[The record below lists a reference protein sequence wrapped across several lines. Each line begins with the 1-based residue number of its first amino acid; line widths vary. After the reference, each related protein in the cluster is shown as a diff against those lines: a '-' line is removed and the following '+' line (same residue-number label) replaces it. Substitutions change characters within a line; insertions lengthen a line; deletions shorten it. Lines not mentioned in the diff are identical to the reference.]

1 MAYENRREFKFE
13 GETYWAG
20 PKADLSMFA
29 GKDMDVSFW
38 QDIFSG
44 VSLSGANLSGLILY
58 GLDLK
63 ETLLKGANLSGC
75 RISNC
80 DFSVGDAVNL
90 SGAIFRDVNMHDC
103 VLVGANLRNADFT
116 GAVIVGTDFESAI
129 LNEAK
134 FCGAVISGGSL
145 TGCKARKTDFESARL
160 WGVQCEEANLEGAIF
175 RGADLTGTLLYECRL
190 NGADFSHAILDL
202 KFWDTV
208 DEDAA
213 EEATF
218 TPEFEPLQSYGTMTG
233 PLLKFLKS
241 DTPRKAADFKKRYP
255 AEFEKLKAFTGGRDF
270 SDRVI
275 EEIKEAS
282 QTPFNWY
289 VRQGTYLKGLQRISE
304 LPNQVLDIGIDLQ
317 EEGLTD
323 EEIELITSQSKIKED
338 VDPVAEL
345 SKDGIFNI
353 GWVRYFAD
361 DEAKVVFVEEIQ
373 SGNNLVTGDK
383 RRAYNAAQWQVEEKL
398 RGTRPFISTL
408 NKSRESSEDEENKK
422 KAIIRSLVE
431 ERLAAARAVIAPYAS
446 RFFQDAL
453 GLIMTEAVEN
463 GYAVEVVSQFNKG
476 RQMDA
481 GFSAPE
487 IYESLP
493 RKMGFVSGPSKA
505 MNKRLKMYMPKNPP
519 QAWIEERNARLLS
532 SRYENPRRRR

>member
-1 MAYENRREFKFE
+1 MAYENRREFEFD

-20 PKADLSMFA
+20 PKADLSVFA
-29 GKDMDVSFW
+29 DMDVELSFW

-44 VSLSGANLSGLILY
+44 LNLSGANLSGLALV

-75 RISNC
+75 RIANC
-80 DFSVGDAVNL
+80 DFAVGDPVNL
-90 SGAIFRDVNMHDC
+90 SGTIFRDVRMQDC
-103 VLVGANLRNADFT
+103 NLASANLRNADFS
-116 GAVIVGTDFESAI
+116 GAVILATDFESAI

-134 FCGAVISGGSL
+134 FCGAVISGGNLSY
-145 TGCKARKTDFESARL
+145 CKARKTDFESARL
-160 WGVQCEEANLEGAIF
+160 WSVQCEEANLEGAIF
-175 RGADLTGTLLYECRL
+175 RGADLTGTLFYECRL
-190 NGADFSHAILDL
+190 SGADFSHAILDL
-202 KFWDTV
+202 KFWDSV
-208 DEDAA
+208 DEEVA

-218 TPEFEPLQSYGTMTG
+218 TPEFEPMKAYGTMTG

-241 DTPRKAADFKKRYP
+241 DTPRKAADFKRRYP
-255 AEFEKLKAFTGGRDF
+255 AEFEKLKVFTGGRDF

-275 EEIKEAS
+275 EEIKGATE
-282 QTPFNWY
+282 TPFNWY
-289 VRQGTYLKGLQRISE
+289 VRQGTYIKGLQRISKI
-304 LPNQVLDIGIDLQ
+304 PNQVLDIGIDLE
-317 EEGLTD
+317 EEGLSE
-323 EEIELITSQSKIKED
+323 EEIELITTQSKIKED

-383 RRAYNAAQWQVEEKL
+383 RRAYNGARWLAEEKYRREHLSSLGRKRTVEEDAEREAVIEKL
-398 RGTRPFISTL
+398 TQ
-408 NKSRESSEDEENKK
+408 
-422 KAIIRSLVE
+422 
-431 ERLAAARAVIAPYAS
+431 ERLAAARAVIAPYAN

-453 GLIMTEAVEN
+453 GLIMTEAVAN
-463 GYAVEVVSQFNKG
+463 GYAVEVVTQLNKG
-476 RQMDA
+476 RQMDR

-505 MNKRLKMYMPKNPP
+505 LNNIFRPLLSRNK
-519 QAWIEERNARLLS
+519 ADIEKRELEVLS